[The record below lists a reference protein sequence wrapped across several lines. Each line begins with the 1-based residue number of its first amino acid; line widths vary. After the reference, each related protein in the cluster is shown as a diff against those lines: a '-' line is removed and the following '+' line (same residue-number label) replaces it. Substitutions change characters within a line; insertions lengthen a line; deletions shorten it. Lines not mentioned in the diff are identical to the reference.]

1 VRHERA
7 ADCISF
13 GHDALDPFFAISTLD
28 NVKIRHL
35 GASESSKFMAN
46 FQCATNDWF
55 NKPSQ
60 LFPIPLPLSVIL
72 NNIKCPHSAE
82 IQNMQLSVHTQLKS
96 RVFNKEHLQ

>member
-46 FQCATNDWF
+46 FQCATND
-55 NKPSQ
+55 
-60 LFPIPLPLSVIL
+60 
-72 NNIKCPHSAE
+72 
-82 IQNMQLSVHTQLKS
+82 
-96 RVFNKEHLQ
+96 